1 MIDIRNY
8 GDNQTLVVHTNE
20 NDMYHKL
27 EKSTK
32 CTQVISYHQ
41 QQNGKEKMVG
51 VDLYFPK
58 KYKAWL
64 FSKTGV
70 TTLSN

>member
-1 MIDIRNY
+1 MIEIRDS
-8 GDNQTLVVHTNE
+8 GDKQSLVVHTNE
-20 NDMYHKL
+20 NGIYQKL

-32 CTQVISYHQ
+32 CFNVIPYYQ
-41 QQNGKEKMVG
+41 QQNGKLKMVG

-58 KYKAWL
+58 KYRAWL
-64 FSKTGV
+64 FSKTRV

>member
-1 MIDIRNY
+1 MIEIRDY
-8 GDNQTLVVHTNE
+8 GDGKTLVVHTDQ
-20 NDMYHKL
+20 NDIYHKL
-27 EKSTK
+27 ENSTK
-32 CTQVISYHQ
+32 CTNVIPYEQ

-64 FSKTGV
+64 FSITGV
-70 TTLSN
+70 TILSN

>member
-1 MIDIRNY
+1 MINIRDY
-8 GDNQTLVVHTNE
+8 GDTQSLVVYT
-20 NDMYHKL
+20 DQDDIYRKL

-32 CTQVISYHQ
+32 CIKVIAYQ
-41 QQNGKEKMVG
+41 QRQNGKEKMVG

-70 TTLSN
+70 VTLSN